1 MDWTPQAMPGKTA
14 PLRRQITRW
23 SPGGA
28 EADSPGQRPG
38 NSPTP
43 IPSPERAPEPE
54 PRAPPWVSVG
64 SRVVRR
70 ISQGWRPGFLLVHGW
85 CVAFPRAGALGFC
98 WFTGGASHFPGHRP
112 GFLLVHGWC
121 VAFPRAGAL
130 GFCWFTGGASHF
142 PGHRPGLS
150 ACAPP
155 GLHPDRIRP
164 QPHHTGIGVPAVL
177 HKPWRG
183 PGGDHDRR
191 CTGRSRPAPRGA
203 VPCTGC

>member
-112 GFLLVHGWC
+112 G
-121 VAFPRAGAL
+121 
-130 GFCWFTGGASHF
+130 
-142 PGHRPGLS
+142 LS

>member
-1 MDWTPQAMPGKTA
+1 VSQRGYETNDSGQA
-14 PLRRQITRW
+14 RRRW
-23 SPGGA
+23 IG
-28 EADSPGQRPG
+28 RRRLC
-38 NSPTP
+38 
-43 IPSPERAPEPE
+43 PERQRHYAARLQDGAPEGRKPI
-54 PRAPPWVSVG
+54 A
-64 SRVVRR
+64 
-70 ISQGWRPGFLLVHGW
+70 QGN
-85 CVAFPRAGALGFC
+85 ALGIRPPPYQALK
-98 WFTGGASHFPGHRP
+98 GRPSQSPGHRP

>member
-112 GFLLVHGWC
+112 GFVLVHGWCVAFPRAPPWVSVGSRVVRRISQGWRPGFLLVHGWC
-121 VAFPRAGAL
+121 VAFPRAPPWAFSL
-130 GFCWFTGGASHF
+130 
-142 PGHRPGLS
+142 RPSG
-150 ACAPP
+150 APP
-155 GLHPDRIRP
+155 RSHPTSASPYR
-164 QPHHTGIGVPAVL
+164 H
-177 HKPWRG
+177 
-183 PGGDHDRR
+183 RR
-191 CTGRSRPAPRGA
+191 SSGAAQTVARTGRRP
-203 VPCTGC
+203 